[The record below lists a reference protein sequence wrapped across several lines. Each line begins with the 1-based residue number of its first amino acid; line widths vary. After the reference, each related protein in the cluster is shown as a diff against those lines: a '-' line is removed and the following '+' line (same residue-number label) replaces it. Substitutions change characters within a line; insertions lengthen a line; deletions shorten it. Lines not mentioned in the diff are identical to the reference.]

1 MILSIYCLVALNF
14 KSYGTFCIL
23 KKLYNLYSGFTHY
36 RNYRANISPV
46 YFYATF
52 GLAQLNRLLISQQQ

>member
-1 MILSIYCLVALNF
+1 MPFVFCDIRRLLNQSTKFFVLSLN
-14 KSYGTFCIL
+14 
-23 KKLYNLYSGFTHY
+23 
-36 RNYRANISPV
+36 SPV

>member
-1 MILSIYCLVALNF
+1 MKTNRYVVAFAGVMFHLMIGSVYAWSV
-14 KSYGTFCIL
+14 
-23 KKLYNLYSGFTHY
+23 FTHY